1 MRTPSSESGL
11 VYQLKITLLEVEP
24 SIWRRLRVSAS
35 QTLETLHTVI
45 QKAMGCQNTH
55 LYEFEVRGRRY
66 GVPEPDEPEYRVEPV
81 WKITLWEAASAES
94 VSFRYVYDLG
104 DNWAHGIVVE
114 RIETPDKPFRY
125 PVCLAGARRCPPEDC
140 GGPSGYEAL
149 LGALRNP
156 DHPEHKEMVR
166 WAGKRFDPE
175 AFDLLAVNRKLRLLR

>member
-11 VYQLKITLLEVEP
+11 VYQLKIALLEVEP

-45 QKAMGCQNTH
+45 QKAMGGQNTH

-66 GVPEPDEPEYRVEPV
+66 GVPEPDEPEYQVEPV
-81 WKITLWEAASAES
+81 WNLTLREAAPAEN

-104 DNWAHGIVVE
+104 DNWVHEIVVE

-125 PVCLAGARRCPPEDC
+125 PVCLAGARRCPPGDS
-140 GGPSGYEAL
+140 GGPNGYAEL
-149 LGALRNP
+149 LEIIGHHN
-156 DHPEHKEMVR
+156 HHEHEERLR
-166 WAGKRFDPE
+166 WAGRRFDPVV
-175 AFDLLAVNRKLRLLR
+175 FDLAP